1 MKFTVEMAPNPRK
14 FTLAFDEWAKEVKD
28 WRRAWTDMRKLF
40 HSHERKHFDSEGQ
53 TTGPKFAELSQRAY
67 WRYGKNKSYSDWKSN
82 KYPGRLIMQR
92 DRVLYDAL
100 TSGGQGSLFRRNR
113 KSMEIG
119 IKKGVTGKDG
129 REIYTYAEAHQGNKS
144 GIGKGPA
151 YHAWRGGR
159 APENKQARPPIRA
172 DLNVKDRGETFGWAA
187 SQIMQAHI
195 VLARRRAFSKEIE
208 KRFTK
213 KHAESEAGA
222 RKTIK
227 TMIKGTWR

>member
-1 MKFTVEMAPNPRK
+1 MRFTVEMAPSPRK

-28 WRRAWTDMRKLF
+28 WRRAWTDMRRLF
-40 HSHERKHFDSEGQ
+40 HSHERQHFDSEGQ
-53 TTGPKFAELSQRAY
+53 TTGPKFAELSQREY
-67 WRYGKNKSYSDWKSN
+67 WRYKEHKSYSGWKSA

-119 IKKGVTGKDG
+119 LKKAPNGPGDL
-129 REIYTYAEAHQGNKS
+129 YTYAKAHQGKN
-144 GIGKGPA
+144 GIGEGPA
-151 YHAWRGGR
+151 YQAWRGGR

-172 DLNVKDRGETFGWAA
+172 DLNVRARGESFGWAA